1 MQIQL
6 YNTLTR
12 KKEIFKP
19 IKKGSVTLYTCGPTV
34 YNYAHIGNL
43 RTFLF
48 EDILRRTFLYNKY
61 KVKQVMNITD
71 VGHLTSDSDTGEDK
85 LEVGAK
91 REKKTAWEVA
101 EFYTKA
107 FMKDLEKLNILPAH
121 KFPKATDHIKE
132 MTTMI
137 DTLEKK
143 GFTYETD
150 DGIYFDTSKLKDYGK
165 LDPKNIAGIKA
176 GKRID
181 IKGKKNPTDFAL
193 WKFSPRS
200 EKRQME
206 WKFKGKMG
214 FPGWHIECSA
224 MSMKYLG
231 NVMDIHC
238 GGMDHVQVHHTNEI
252 AQSEA
257 TTGKPFVNYWLHSV
271 FLVMKDAKM
280 SKSKGNILTLD
291 SLEKLKFSALDYRYF
306 LLTAHYRTPLT
317 FSYEALEGAQNAYN
331 NLKEKLQD
339 LKHNPTKKQN
349 KEIIKEYKRF
359 FLEALNDDL
368 DTPKALALAWR
379 ILKETKLGNKE
390 KYDLILDFDKVL
402 GLNLK
407 ENTSKKMDSQVKKLI
422 EDREKARKSKAYKK
436 ADEIRKEIEG
446 LGIILEDTSEGVRW
460 KFK

>member
-1 MQIQL
+1 MQIKL
-6 YNTLTR
+6 YNTLSR
-12 KKEIFKP
+12 KKEVFKP
-19 IKKGSVTLYTCGPTV
+19 IKKNQVSIYTCGPTV
-34 YNYAHIGNL
+34 YDYAHIGNL

-61 KVKQVMNITD
+61 KVKHIMNITD
-71 VGHLTSDSDTGEDK
+71 VGHLTSDSDTGADK
-85 LEVGAK
+85 LELSSK

-107 FMKDLEKLNILPAH
+107 FMQDLEKLNILPAN

-132 MTTMI
+132 MIDMI
-137 DTLEKK
+137 ETLEKK
-143 GFTYETD
+143 NFTYETD

-193 WKFSPRS
+193 WKFSPKN

-206 WKFKGKMG
+206 WPSKFGRG

-231 NVMDIHC
+231 KTLDIHC
-238 GGMDHVQVHHTNEI
+238 GGMDHIQVHHTNEI

-257 TTGKPFVNYWLHSV
+257 TTGKKFVNYWLHSV
-271 FLVMKDAKM
+271 FLVVKESKM
-280 SKSKGNILTLD
+280 SKSKGNIITLD
-291 SLEKLKFSALDYRYF
+291 SLEKLNFSPLDYRYL

-317 FSYEALEGAQNAYN
+317 FTYEALESAKNAYT

-339 LKHNPTKKQN
+339 LKHNSSTKQN
-349 KEIIKEYKRF
+349 RTLVKEYQKF

-368 DTPKALALAWR
+368 DTPKALALVWR
-379 ILKETKLGNKE
+379 LLKDSKLSNKE
-390 KYDLILDFDKVL
+390 KYNLILNFDTVL
-402 GLNLK
+402 GLELK
-407 ENTSKKMDSQVKKLI
+407 ETTSKKIDSQVKKLI
-422 EDREKARKSKAYKK
+422 KDREKARKSKDYKK
-436 ADEIRKEIEG
+436 ADEIRKEILG
-446 LGIILEDTSEGVRW
+446 LGIILEDTSEGVKW